1 MLDIILEPLRFGFM
15 RTSLLAAVLVSV
27 ACATIGV
34 YVVYRRMAFIGDALA
49 HTVLPGLVVAYL
61 YGLNMFG
68 GALVAGIAASLA
80 IGRITQNRSVS
91 EDTAIGIVF
100 SGMFALGIF
109 LMSRTGSF
117 RDLAHMLFGNILG
130 IPRSLLVWIGLIA
143 LAIPIVLFLLH
154 KELELT
160 SYDPSHAEVI
170 GLRVDTVRYI
180 LLVVLAFT
188 VVTAI
193 TAVGVVLTAALIITP
208 PAAASLL
215 TRRLVPMM
223 ALSTM
228 FAVTSGVVGLYAS
241 YYFNAASGAAI
252 VLTCTV
258 IFGVCAAV
266 ETGMRKRALRAAPLS
281 IGGQAADSSA
291 EPSS

>member
-61 YGLNMFG
+61 YGVNMYG
-68 GALVAGIAASLA
+68 GALVAGIASSLA

-100 SGMFALGIF
+100 SGMFAFGIF
-109 LMSRTGSF
+109 LMSRSGSF
-117 RDLAHMLFGNILG
+117 RELAHMLFGNILG
-130 IPRSLLVWIGLIA
+130 IPSSLLVWIALIA
-143 LAIPIVLFLLH
+143 FAIPVVLFLLH

-160 SYDPSHAEVI
+160 SYDPNHAEVI

-193 TAVGVVLTAALIITP
+193 TAVGVVLTAALIIPP

-223 ALSTM
+223 VLSTA
-228 FAVTSGVVGLYAS
+228 FAVFSGIAGLYAS

-258 IFGVCAAV
+258 IFGVCALIEAV
-266 ETGMRKRALRAAPLS
+266 HRKRTLRAAP
-281 IGGQAADSSA
+281 AAV
-291 EPSS
+291 EPRPGRSPVKRAS

>member
-61 YGLNMFG
+61 YGVNMYG
-68 GALVAGIAASLA
+68 GALVAGIASSLA

-100 SGMFALGIF
+100 SGMFAFGIF

-117 RDLAHMLFGNILG
+117 RELAHMLFGNILG
-130 IPRSLLVWIGLIA
+130 IPSSLLVWIALIA
-143 LAIPIVLFLLH
+143 FAIPVVLFLLH

-160 SYDPSHAEVI
+160 SYDPNHAEVI

-223 ALSTM
+223 VLSTA
-228 FAVTSGVVGLYAS
+228 FAVFSGIAGLYAS

-258 IFGVCAAV
+258 IFGVCALIEAV
-266 ETGMRKRALRAAPLS
+266 HRKRTLRAAP
-281 IGGQAADSSA
+281 AAV
-291 EPSS
+291 EPRPGRSPVKRAS